1 MNAPLFSA
9 WQKTFFFFQLQFLFI
24 EIIADLHEIMIP
36 LFVGNGELSKIHDS
50 PPVAWEYPF
59 KVLYEAL
66 TYLLIDVVAGLKWN

>member
-1 MNAPLFSA
+1 
-9 WQKTFFFFQLQFLFI
+9 
-24 EIIADLHEIMIP
+24 MIP